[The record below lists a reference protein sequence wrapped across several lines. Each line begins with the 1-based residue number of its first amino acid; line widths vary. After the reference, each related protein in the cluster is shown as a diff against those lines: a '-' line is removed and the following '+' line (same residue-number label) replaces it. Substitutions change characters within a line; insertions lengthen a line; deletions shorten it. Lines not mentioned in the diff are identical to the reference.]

1 MIKKIAWN
9 TFKKT
14 GDINTMMELIEVE
27 KIQKDEI
34 NDLMNEDI
42 SVENKY
48 IKNLRSRDD
57 SIGLE

>member
-14 GDINTMMELIEVE
+14 GNINTMMELIEVE

-34 NDLMNEDI
+34 NDLMNDDFNI
-42 SVENKY
+42 ENRY
-48 IKNLRSRDD
+48 IKNIRSRDD

>member
-14 GDINTMMELIEVE
+14 GNINTMMELIEVE

-34 NDLMNEDI
+34 NDLMNDDFNI
-42 SVENKY
+42 ENKY
-48 IKNLRSRDD
+48 IKNIRSRDD

>member
-34 NDLMNEDI
+34 NGLMNDDI
-42 SVENKY
+42 SIESKY
-48 IKNLRSRDD
+48 IKNLRSKDD

>member
-34 NDLMNEDI
+34 NGLMNDDI
-42 SVENKY
+42 SIENKY
-48 IKNLRSRDD
+48 IKNLRSKDD